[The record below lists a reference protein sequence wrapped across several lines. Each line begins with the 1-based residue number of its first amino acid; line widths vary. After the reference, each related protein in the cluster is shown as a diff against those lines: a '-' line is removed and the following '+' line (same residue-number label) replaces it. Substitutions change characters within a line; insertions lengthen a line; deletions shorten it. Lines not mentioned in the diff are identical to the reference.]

1 MSFDCGWA
9 SCTAKFDNKEEILPH
24 LSNLHMSANHLKPNK
39 VEEEGPQVKC
49 KWSSCGQEKF
59 NSVDDLIKHISFN
72 HLEMSLEE
80 MQNPNLCF
88 WRNCGQRFK
97 DFESLTVM
105 FTEYR
110 LMRQKCML
118 GLDCMSMYAIGTSV
132 IEKGSPLLKGKR

>member
-1 MSFDCGWA
+1 MSYDCGWA

-97 DFESLTVM
+97 DFESLTVILANNRPM
-105 FTEYR
+105 
-110 LMRQKCML
+110 LQKCML
-118 GLDCMSMYAIGTSV
+118 ELVCMSMCATGTSAK
-132 IEKGSPLLKGKR
+132 EKASPLPKDKR